1 MKQFSQYQ
9 RASSSSGE
17 AVRLFGPQR
26 DAVTYASQQART
38 LPERLDSWKEI
49 ASYLG
54 REVRTAQRWEKQE
67 CLPVHR
73 HFHQK
78 TSSVYGFK
86 TEIDEWRDNRSRRSD
101 PRTLRRGAGPILKR
115 LVASGLKDSDFKDG
129 SLAMGR
135 CSAQKPD
142 RVTPQPADVSAVTPL
157 TIGPFGISSSK
168 QHVACNDRVMS
179 PKAEGNGLG

>member
-1 MKQFSQYQ
+1 MNRTTNRSGRSQHANSERRRNLVKQFSQYQ

-86 TEIDEWRDNRSRRSD
+86 TEIDEWRDNRSRS
-101 PRTLRRGAGPILKR
+101 GALFAAQFGDQLLKR
-115 LVASGLKDSDFKDG
+115 CNGNDPFSRWRDAVISLFK
-129 SLAMGR
+129 GR
-135 CSAQKPD
+135 
-142 RVTPQPADVSAVTPL
+142 RVTAVA
-157 TIGPFGISSSK
+157 G
-168 QHVACNDRVMS
+168 CRRRV
-179 PKAEGNGLG
+179 GR